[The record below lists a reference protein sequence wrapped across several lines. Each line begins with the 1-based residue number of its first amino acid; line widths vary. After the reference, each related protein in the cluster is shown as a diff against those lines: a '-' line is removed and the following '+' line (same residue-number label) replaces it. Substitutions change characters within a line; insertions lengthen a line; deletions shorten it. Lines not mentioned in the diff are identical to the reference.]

1 MANFDNVVGL
11 AKDIAETA
19 GKTAERVVGI
29 SKLKLRVSQINSEI
43 KKAYEKLGSAVYN
56 MKKANYEDDGLIA
69 SVVEEVDDLHAERAK
84 VEAKIASL
92 KKQVICNTC
101 GAKNPEDAVYCVKC
115 GSRFEN
121 TEE

>member
-84 VEAKIASL
+84 VEAKL
-92 KKQVICNTC
+92 PFKKA
-101 GAKNPEDAVYCVKC
+101 GDL
-115 GSRFEN
+115 
-121 TEE
+121 